1 VGGAVTRAT
10 TVPGLVLARASSR
23 PDAVALRQWDRE
35 VTYGQLAAAV
45 GALAGTLRGLGVGPE
60 TTVGVCGRRRAETV
74 VAMLGVMAAG
84 GAYVPLDPT
93 HPRRRLLATLDDAG
107 ARLVVVDSDGRGLL
121 ADAGTGLELV
131 AVPATGPGD
140 LGDGP
145 AVPDDPAYVMYTSGS
160 TGVPKGVVVTHRAV
174 TAFCEATAEGWDI
187 DADTITLAVASF
199 GFDVSVLD
207 LFVTLAAGG
216 TVALVPE
223 SDRVDPGRLG
233 RFAAAHR
240 PTWACL
246 PVSLLPLLDP
256 ADFADL
262 RVLIAGAEPPP
273 PDQVERWAGPAGAP
287 VRRFAN
293 AYGPTEATVM
303 VTTFETA
310 GHWNRPLPIGRALP
324 GHHLHV
330 VDGDLRPV
338 PPGTPGELLIGG
350 VGLARG
356 YLGRPDLTAE
366 RFIPDPFSGRPGD
379 RLYRTG
385 DLVVDEDGDLRFL
398 GRIDR
403 QVKVRGQRIEP
414 GEIEAVLAARPGVRQ
429 VLVEP
434 VAGADGTRLV
444 AFVAVDDATR
454 DDAAALR
461 EHCAAALPAAMVPA
475 RFVPVDALPLNASGK
490 VDRAALLD
498 LATVHSGPEADA
510 FRPAGEEQ
518 AVLARAW
525 ADLLGVAVR
534 SGNDDFFDAG
544 GHSVAAMR
552 LVARLRADLDREI
565 EIEDVLEGRTV
576 AGISARLA
584 VAATAGPEPGHGAP
598 PALSPAQQRLWF
610 LDRFAPDA
618 TAYNISMAERIRG
631 PLDPAALAEAL
642 TAVATRHEVLR
653 WRIPEAD
660 GTPYAAVDPP
670 GPVPLPVDDTGA
682 DEVQGRL
689 DAEAAVPFDL
699 AAGPLW
705 RVRLLRLAPDDHV
718 LAVTAHHTV
727 FDGWSQDLLYR
738 DLATA
743 YAAVLAGRDTP
754 LPPAAA
760 GYADYVAW
768 RAARHARRAD
778 SDLAW
783 WLEHLDGAP
792 STVDLPRDRPRPA
805 AQSFRGTLTGG
816 ELTTEAS
823 DALRRLAR
831 GVSATPS
838 AVLLAALGQLVG
850 RLVNR
855 DDLVLGTPAVD
866 RRHAA
871 FLDLVGFFVEI
882 MPLRLRL
889 RPEAGF
895 TAHVRAARDELLAA
909 LAHPEAPLERLVGA
923 LRLGGDAARNPLAQV
938 LFNAYN
944 FTAPELVLPGLDVAP
959 MRPAVPG
966 SPFDLTLYA
975 IEADGR
981 FRIDVVYN
989 EDLYDAAR
997 ARSFVA
1003 AYRHLLERL
1012 LADPERPVGEFDLG
1026 PHVGLRAGLTGGPGA
1041 VVGAPVAPAPAAGP
1055 VRHALTVTESRVADV
1070 WREVLDRGDFSPTD
1084 NFFDIGGRSLLLVA
1098 VQRRLNH
1105 LFGRDLRVV
1114 DLFRHTNIRALAAHL
1129 DGAAGTPD
1137 LDRAAARGAAR
1148 RHRGRG
1154 RATRRPDADQQ

>member
-1 VGGAVTRAT
+1 MT
-10 TVPGLVLARASSR
+10 TVPGLILARARSA

-45 GALAGTLRGLGVGPE
+45 GALAGTLRGLGVGPG
-60 TTVGVCGRRRAETV
+60 TTVGVCGRRRPETV

-107 ARLVVVDSDGRGLL
+107 TRLVVVDSDGRGLL
-121 ADAGTGLELV
+121 ADAGAGLELV
-131 AVPATGPGD
+131 PVPVVGQASTETGDDSAG
-140 LGDGP
+140 
-145 AVPDDPAYVMYTSGS
+145 ADDPAYVMYTSGS

-174 TAFCEATAEGWDI
+174 TAFCVATAAGWDV
-187 DADTITLAVASF
+187 DEGTTALAVASF

-207 LFVTLAAGG
+207 VFVPLAAGG

-256 ADFADL
+256 ADFADV

-273 PDQVERWAGPAGAP
+273 PDQVERWAGPADAP

-310 GHWNRPLPIGRALP
+310 GHWDRPLPIGRALP
-324 GHHLHV
+324 GHRLHV

-366 RFIPDPFSGRPGD
+366 RFIPDPFSGRPD
-379 RLYRTG
+379 NRLYRTG
-385 DLVVDEDGDLRFL
+385 DLVVEEDGDLRFL
-398 GRIDR
+398 GRVDR
-403 QVKVRGQRIEP
+403 QVKVRGQRVEP
-414 GEIEAVLAARPGVRQ
+414 GEIEAVLAARSGVRQ
-429 VLVEP
+429 VSVEP
-434 VAGADGTRLV
+434 VSGADGTRLV
-444 AFVAVDDATR
+444 AFVALDDSSL
-454 DDAAALR
+454 DAAALR
-461 EHCAAALPAAMVPA
+461 EHCAAALPAAMVPS

-490 VDRAALLD
+490 VDRAALRE
-498 LATVHSGPEADA
+498 LATVHSGPEEIDA

-525 ADLLGVAVR
+525 ADVLGVAVR
-534 SGNDDFFDAG
+534 SGHDDFFDAG
-544 GHSVAAMR
+544 GHSIAAMR

-565 EIEDVLEGRTV
+565 EIEDVLAGRTV
-576 AGISARLA
+576 AGIAARLA
-584 VAATAGPEPGHGAP
+584 GAAAAGPEPGRGAP
-598 PALSPAQQRLWF
+598 AALSPAQQRLWF

-631 PLDPAALAEAL
+631 PLDTAALAAAL
-642 TAVATRHEVLR
+642 TAVAARHEVLR
-653 WRIPEAD
+653 WRIPDAD

-670 GPVPLPVDDTGA
+670 GPVPLPVDDVGA
-682 DEVQGRL
+682 GDVQARL
-689 DAEAAVPFDL
+689 DAEAGVPFDL
-699 AAGPLW
+699 ATGPLW
-705 RVRLLRLAPDDHV
+705 RARLLRVAPDDHV
-718 LAVTAHHTV
+718 LTVTAHHAV

-738 DLATA
+738 DLAAA
-743 YAAVLAGRDTP
+743 YTAVLAGRDTP

-783 WLEHLDGAP
+783 WLAHLDGAP
-792 STVDLPRDRPRPA
+792 TTVDLPRDRPRPA

-816 ELTTEAS
+816 ELTVEAS

-850 RLVNR
+850 RLVGR

-895 TAHVRAARDELLAA
+895 TAHVRAARDELLDA

-944 FTAPELVLPGLDVAP
+944 FTAPALVLPGLDVTP
-959 MRPAVPG
+959 MHPGVPG

-975 IEADGR
+975 IEVGGR

-997 ARSFVA
+997 AEGFA
-1003 AYRHLLERL
+1003 AAFRYLLERL
-1012 LADPERPVGEFDLG
+1012 LADPERPVGEVDLG
-1026 PHVGLRAGLTGGPGA
+1026 PYAGLREGLAGGPGS
-1041 VVGAPVAPAPAAGP
+1041 VVGAPVAPVAPRPAAGSA
-1055 VRHALTVTESRVADV
+1055 RYALTTTESRIAEV
-1070 WREVLDRGDFSPTD
+1070 WRDVLDRDDFSPTD

-1114 DLFRHTNIRALAAHL
+1114 DLFRHTNVRALAAHL

-1154 RATRRPDADQQ
+1154 RATRRPDAEQQ